1 MKIIH
6 SVFDLFKGPNQ
17 NFFLKLTTM
26 SALDSIDYQIITL
39 LQSNGKMNNK
49 EVAGKIGLSVT
60 PTFERIKRLERMGVI
75 QGYTAR
81 INRKAVGKELKV
93 VCQVSLKS
101 HEKEGIDIFETAI
114 KELQEVIHAYH
125 VAGATDYML
134 IIEVANMEV
143 YHDFLKNQLSQIPH
157 IGQVNSSFVM
167 SELK

>member
-1 MKIIH
+1 
-6 SVFDLFKGPNQ
+6 
-17 NFFLKLTTM
+17 M
-26 SALDSIDYQIITL
+26 SALDSIDHQIIAL

-49 EVAGKIGLSVT
+49 EVASKIGLSVT
-60 PTFERIKRLERMGVI
+60 PTFERIKRLERIGVI
-75 QGYTAR
+75 QGYTAL

-101 HEKEGIDIFETAI
+101 HQKEGIDVFESAI
-114 KELQEVIHAYH
+114 RELPEVSNAYH

-134 IIEVANMEV
+134 TIEVANMEV
-143 YHDFLKNQLSQIPH
+143 YQDFLKNQLARIPH

>member
-1 MKIIH
+1 
-6 SVFDLFKGPNQ
+6 
-17 NFFLKLTTM
+17 
-26 SALDSIDYQIITL
+26 
-39 LQSNGKMNNK
+39 MNNK

-60 PTFERIKRLERMGVI
+60 PTFERIKRLERIGVI
-75 QGYTAR
+75 EGYTAI

-101 HEKEGIDIFETAI
+101 HEKGGIDVFESAI
-114 KELQEVIHAYH
+114 RELPEVCHAYH

-134 IIEVANMEV
+134 MIEVANMEV
-143 YHDFLKNQLSQIPH
+143 YQDFLKNQLARIPH

>member
-1 MKIIH
+1 MP
-6 SVFDLFKGPNQ
+6 V
-17 NFFLKLTTM
+17 
-26 SALDSIDYQIITL
+26 LDSIDHQIITL
-39 LQSNGKMNNK
+39 LKSNGKMNNK

-60 PTFERIKRLERMGVI
+60 PTFERIKRLERIGVI
-75 QGYTAR
+75 QGYTAL

-101 HEKEGIDIFETAI
+101 HEKEGIDVFESAVR
-114 KELQEVIHAYH
+114 ELPEVIHAYH

-134 IIEVANMEV
+134 TIEVANMEV
-143 YHDFLKNQLSQIPH
+143 YQDFLKNQLACIPH

>member
-1 MKIIH
+1 M
-6 SVFDLFKGPNQ
+6 SV
-17 NFFLKLTTM
+17 
-26 SALDSIDYQIITL
+26 LDSIDHQIITL
-39 LQSNGKMNNK
+39 LEANGKMNNK

-60 PTFERIKRLERMGVI
+60 PTFERIKRLERIGVI
-75 QGYTAR
+75 QGYAAL

-101 HEKEGIDIFETAI
+101 HEKEGIDVFESAVR
-114 KELQEVIHAYH
+114 ELPEVIHAYH

-134 IIEVANMEV
+134 TIEVANMEV
-143 YHDFLKNQLSQIPH
+143 YQDFLKNQLACIPH

>member
-1 MKIIH
+1 
-6 SVFDLFKGPNQ
+6 
-17 NFFLKLTTM
+17 M
-26 SALDSIDYQIITL
+26 SALDSIDRQIIAL

-75 QGYTAR
+75 RGYTA
-81 INRKAVGKELKV
+81 IIDRKAIGKELKV
-93 VCQVSLKS
+93 ICHVSLKS
-101 HEKEGIDIFETAI
+101 HEKEGIDVFESAV
-114 KELQEVIHAYH
+114 KELPEVRHAYH

-134 IIEVANMEV
+134 VIEVENMEV
-143 YHDFLKNQLSQIPH
+143 YQDFLKNQLARIPH

>member
-1 MKIIH
+1 MKC
-6 SVFDLFKGPNQ
+6 KKQ
-17 NFFLKLTTM
+17 NYFLKIRIM
-26 SALDSIDYQIITL
+26 ASLDTIDQQIITL

-60 PTFERIKRLERMGVI
+60 PTFERIKRLERIGVI
-75 QGYTAR
+75 QGYTAL
-81 INRKAVGKELKV
+81 INPKAIGKDLKV
-93 VCQVSLKS
+93 LCQVSLKS
-101 HEKEGIDIFETAI
+101 HQKEGIDVFESAI
-114 KELQEVIHAYH
+114 RELPEVSHAYH

-143 YHDFLKNQLSQIPH
+143 YQDFLKNQLARIPH

>member
-1 MKIIH
+1 
-6 SVFDLFKGPNQ
+6 
-17 NFFLKLTTM
+17 M
-26 SALDSIDYQIITL
+26 SALDSIDSQIIEL

-75 QGYTAR
+75 KGYTAL
-81 INRKAVGKELKV
+81 IDRKAVGKELKV

-101 HEKEGIDIFETAI
+101 HEKEGIDVFEKAIKI
-114 KELQEVIHAYH
+114 KELSEVIHAYH

-143 YHDFLKNQLSQIPH
+143 YHDFLKTQLSRIPH